1 MGCPTHPTQSSS
13 ESLAPNNRNQSS
25 TPRPAPP
32 VRKAG
37 ANNSADRTTPIR
49 HGPCACQTT
58 NPTSLRSPIPA
69 LLPHVCR
76 SIPPNQSTLTP
87 SQLRKPN
94 NPHSARVSRRNSSH
108 VQQCITPSPHHARRD
123 LQSIEVGRLPVP
135 PIDECGM
142 ARMDLLPR
150 AFMRA
155 DCSGLTGGRSHD
167 RGG

>member
-25 TPRPAPP
+25 TLRPASP

-58 NPTSLRSPIPA
+58 NPTRLRSLIPA
-69 LLPHVCR
+69 LLQPPCR
-76 SIPPNQSTLTP
+76 SVLPSQSNFIF

-94 NPHSARVSRRNSSH
+94 NPHPCRVSRRNSSH
-108 VQQCITPSPHHARRD
+108 VQQCITPSPHHAHRD
-123 LQSIEVGRLPVP
+123 LQSIEAGRPPVAS
-135 PIDECGM
+135 IDECGM
-142 ARMDLLPR
+142 ARMDGST
-150 AFMRA
+150 AQSCYA
-155 DCSGLTGGRSHD
+155 S
-167 RGG
+167 